1 MILVSR
7 TILCSVD
14 NRAYPFS
21 KKRVELNNMSV
32 PKKYIHDRLVLL
44 FLSIS
49 SFLVVL
55 GSFLIILRLD
65 TGSKGIYW
73 AQYRSNLGI
82 SAYIPGRITDIL
94 AFIVFLL
101 IIFGMNIFLS
111 MKVYQHH
118 RNYAVTVLSLGT
130 LLILLTVIV
139 SNLLLNLR

>member
-1 MILVSR
+1 
-7 TILCSVD
+7 
-14 NRAYPFS
+14 
-21 KKRVELNNMSV
+21 MSV

-118 RNYAVTVLSLGT
+118 RNYAITVLSLGT
-130 LLILLTVIV
+130 LLVLLTVIV